1 MYRENLKVLVDEDDE
16 FLELR
21 SVFLRIQRG
30 SSLSMYQQ
38 GYGEWGVF
46 LEEYQM
52 RS

>member
-21 SVFLRIQRG
+21 SVFLCIQTG
-30 SSLSMYQQ
+30 SNLSMYQQ
-38 GYGEWGVF
+38 EYGEWVVF

>member
-1 MYRENLKVLVDEDDE
+1 MYRENLKVLVDENDE
-16 FLELR
+16 LLEMC

-38 GYGEWGVF
+38 EYGERGVF